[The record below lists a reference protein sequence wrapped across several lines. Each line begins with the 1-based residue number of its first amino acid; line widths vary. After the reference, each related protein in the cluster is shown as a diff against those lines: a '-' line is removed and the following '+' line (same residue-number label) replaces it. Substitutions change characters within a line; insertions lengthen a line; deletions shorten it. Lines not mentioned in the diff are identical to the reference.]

1 MTRSKRDANETQILA
16 TLRDLGVW
24 YRQMSREDGFDFLLG
39 WRGQVWIVE
48 IKNGALPP
56 SARKLTPNEQ
66 RTAAEL
72 QAVGIEYH
80 VCNSLDEVLALLLGG

>member
-1 MTRSKRDANETQILA
+1 MTRSKRDTNETAILA

-24 YRQMSREDGFDFLLG
+24 YREMARETGFDLLLC
-39 WRGQVWIVE
+39 WRGRTWFVE

-80 VCNSLDEVLALLLGG
+80 VCNSQDEVLALLLGG

>member
-16 TLRDLGVW
+16 TLRDLGVF
-24 YRQMSREDGFDFLLG
+24 YREMAREAGFDLLLC
-39 WRGQVWIVE
+39 WRGQVWIME

-56 SARKLTPNEQ
+56 SACKLTPNEQ